1 MEECQKFT
9 YKYWEKVKYSKPQLS
24 KFKKFVS
31 RSVSGELQLTQISLN
46 FQTSC
51 YNLKIRGLGAN
62 LWVDFL
68 VFFFLEGIMTLKS
81 PCFLL
86 NKNIN
91 FNKNETKSKMES
103 AAHRWTLCFSSYKN
117 CELKAK
123 LWSVAARER
132 KNSAFFVT
140 FILSEWNFCNICVL
154 NKLSEY
160 IYFYILKKH
169 YFIHFCCLFL
179 KLLKV
184 FSVSL
189 KTYCRIYFHLIKMLM
204 LLIDLSVKGADLYLI
219 F

>member
-1 MEECQKFT
+1 M
-9 YKYWEKVKYSKPQLS
+9 
-24 KFKKFVS
+24 
-31 RSVSGELQLTQISLN
+31 SGFS
-46 FQTSC
+46 S
-51 YNLKIRGLGAN
+51 
-62 LWVDFL
+62 
-68 VFFFLEGIMTLKS
+68 FFFLEGIMTLKS

-123 LWSVAARER
+123 LWSVAACER